1 MGEAPA
7 REGNSTSDLDGRT
20 ENVIP
25 WYVTAIITIAVI
37 LILWVLAGYFYFK
50 NRNAASTEEQP
61 QARRAMV
68 PLEPCSMQPG
78 GWITSSAHGPL
89 FYPLQT
95 TCMAT

>member
-37 LILWVLAGYFYFK
+37 LILWVIAGYFYFK
-50 NRNAASTEEQP
+50 NRNATSIEEQP
-61 QARRAMV
+61 QARRATV
-68 PLEPCSMQPG
+68 PVEPCSIQTG

-89 FYPLQT
+89 FRPFLVT
-95 TCMAT
+95 I